1 MNENDNT
8 TPARTKGKALP
19 TVGLDQDAHR
29 HLTKSAKEFKVPKSQ
44 YASAAISYFA
54 ERGLNPVTDRQR
66 EGTVIQQRIDK
77 RASALEQQIT
87 TLGNR
92 LFGFLQTHEKN
103 MYGFLQGQQKT
114 LFSYLQKQEG
124 SLYQYLTEQEQQLYA
139 PMLEE
144 IVRGATDAFIAR
156 RLGEQIVLR
165 QQGPQAFDNNYVT
178 VHANQTKERDLLVKQ
193 ALVEIMQ
200 GNPSPAA
207 LPTIPPALTAAPAKP
222 VAPAQPA
229 PSAPPEAPAPR
240 RDTY

>member
-1 MNENDNT
+1 MELQPGIHN
-8 TPARTKGKALP
+8 
-19 TVGLDQDAHR
+19 Q
-29 HLTKSAKEFKVPKSQ
+29 LTREAKLLKLTNSE
-44 YASAAISYFA
+44 YASAAVGYFT
-54 ERGLNPVTDRQR
+54 ERGLNPVSDRQR

-77 RASALEQQIT
+77 RATALEQQIT

-103 MYGFLQGQQKT
+103 LYGFLQGQQKT

-139 PMLEE
+139 PMLEQ

-165 QQGPQAFDNNYVT
+165 QQGQEAFDNHYVQ
-178 VHANQTKERDLLVKQ
+178 VHANQTQERDLLVKQ
-193 ALVEIMQ
+193 ALVEITQ
-200 GNPSPAA
+200 GNPSPAT
-207 LPTIPPALTAAPAKP
+207 LPTTPPALTAAPAKP
-222 VAPAQPA
+222 GPAAQPA
-229 PSAPPEAPAPR
+229 PSAAPEAQAPR

>member
-1 MNENDNT
+1 VT
-8 TPARTKGKALP
+8 ALEP
-19 TVGLDQDAHR
+19 DANR
-29 HLTKSAKEFKVPKSQ
+29 LLTKSAKEFNMPKSR

-77 RASALEQQIT
+77 RAGMLEQQIT

-103 MYGFLQGQQKT
+103 MYTFLQGQQRA

-124 SLYQYLTEQEQQLYA
+124 SLFQYLTEQEQQLYA
-139 PMLEE
+139 PMLEQ

-165 QQGPQAFDNNYVT
+165 QQGKEAFDNNYVQ
-178 VHANQTKERDLLVKQ
+178 VHADQTIARDLMVQQL
-193 ALVEIMQ
+193 LVEITQ
-200 GNPSPAA
+200 GNPAPATMETPA
-207 LPTIPPALTAAPAKP
+207 PALTAAPTKP
-222 VAPAQPA
+222 VATPPQPA
-229 PSAPPEAPAPR
+229 ATAALQAPAPP

>member
-8 TPARTKGKALP
+8 TPAKTKGKALP

-29 HLTKSAKEFKVPKSQ
+29 HLTKSAKEFNLPKSQ
-44 YASAAISYFA
+44 YASACISYFA
-54 ERGLNPVTDRQR
+54 ERGLNPVSDRQR

-77 RASALEQQIT
+77 RAGMLEQQIT

-103 MYGFLQGQQKT
+103 MYTFLQGQQRA

-124 SLYQYLTEQEQQLYA
+124 SLFQYLTEQEQQLYA
-139 PMLEE
+139 PMLEQ

-165 QQGPQAFDNNYVT
+165 QQSAKNFDDNYLK
-178 VHANQTKERDLLVKQ
+178 VHADQTKLRDQLVQ
-193 ALVEIMQ
+193 EMLVEITQ
-200 GNPSPAA
+200 GNPAPATM
-207 LPTIPPALTAAPAKP
+207 PTPAPALTAAPTKP
-222 VAPAQPA
+222 GTIPQLAAPAVPQVPA
-229 PSAPPEAPAPR
+229 TP